1 MTSGTPVD
9 RPPVPADSLSIIVP
23 THNTRALTLKCL
35 GAIDRAFRR
44 VPIEVVLVDDGSSD
58 GTEKEVRAAFSWV
71 RVVRHDVPRG
81 FSAAVNAGL
90 RTASHSVLMLL
101 NSDTEVD
108 QQALD
113 AMLEAFGRD
122 PRLGIAGAQLRY
134 PSGEPQWSGGAAP
147 GPLWLFYQASG
158 LHPLLARLPGYRRAR
173 PLETAK
179 TRDVGW
185 VTGAALA
192 MRREVWNQVGP
203 FDEGFQFYG
212 QDLDLC
218 LRAGAAGWRVS
229 IVPAFTVMHHHGATI
244 GHVAEVTARQDPAVM
259 WHDLLYWTRKHG
271 GETSVRR
278 ARRAIRCG
286 GWLRVL
292 ARRVVAPAM
301 PSASRPDWRRQ
312 TAVLRSAIRSLRRP
326 DPL

>member
-1 MTSGTPVD
+1 
-9 RPPVPADSLSIIVP
+9 
-23 THNTRALTLKCL
+23 
-35 GAIDRAFRR
+35 
-44 VPIEVVLVDDGSSD
+44 VL
-58 GTEKEVRAAFSWV
+58 
-71 RVVRHDVPRG
+71 
-81 FSAAVNAGL
+81 L
-90 RTASHSVLMLL
+90 LL

-108 QQALD
+108 ERALD
-113 AMLEAFGRD
+113 AMLEAFDRD

-134 PSGEPQWSGGAAP
+134 PGGEPQWSGGPAP

-173 PLETAK
+173 PLETAES
-179 TRDVGW
+179 RDVGW

-203 FDEGFQFYG
+203 FDEGFKFYG

-229 IVPAFTVMHHHGATI
+229 IVAAFTVMHHHGATI
-244 GHVAEVTARQDPAVM
+244 GRVAEVTARQDPVVM

-271 GETSVRR
+271 GETSARR
-278 ARRAIRCG
+278 ARRAILCG

-301 PSASRPDWRRQ
+301 PSERRPEWRRQ
-312 TAVLRSAIRSLRRP
+312 TDVLRSAIRSLRRP